1 MTMHVTPSSDVSE
14 IPAMVT
20 DVREAFRSGVTR
32 PLDWRRGQLK
42 KMIALLEENEGDLL
56 EALRIDLGRQQKA
69 SSPTLHLSLVRS
81 R

>member
-42 KMIALLEENEGDLL
+42 KMIALLEENEVS
-56 EALRIDLGRQQKA
+56 EFAA
-69 SSPTLHLSLVRS
+69 V
-81 R
+81 